1 MHGAEP
7 AGEPARGRDGHFRRF
22 QLYRQGER
30 LEHEYIR
37 VDAYETGWEELLI
50 GMMSVRVTAC
60 DFVIFITLQRSFG
73 VRFTR

>member
-1 MHGAEP
+1 M
-7 AGEPARGRDGHFRRF
+7 
-22 QLYRQGER
+22 
-30 LEHEYIR
+30 EHEYIR

-50 GMMSVRVTAC
+50 GMMSVRITAC